1 MGLKVM
7 DAVFGG
13 VAAMDIQRN
22 KLESGTPVLCDD
34 AEVFLA
40 GLVVM
45 ELVINGVIALLDFFH
60 GAVVRHNAVAVMAG
74 LERLDK

>member
-40 GLVVM
+40 GLVVK
-45 ELVINGVIALLDFFH
+45 EFVINGVIALLDFF
-60 GAVVRHNAVAVMAG
+60 MM
-74 LERLDK
+74 RLYVIMRWRSWRDWKG

>member
-40 GLVVM
+40 GLVVK
-45 ELVINGVIALLDFFH
+45 EFVINGVIALLDFF
-60 GAVVRHNAVAVMAG
+60 MM
-74 LERLDK
+74 RLYAIMRWRSWRDWKG